1 MKLLKSKT
9 GDKMTNTLAN
19 AKLGIFIFLGSVI
32 LVVIIF
38 LLGNKDQL
46 FASTFTVRANFK
58 NTEGLRNGASV
69 RFGGIDVGAVKNIQ
83 IVSDTGVSVEV
94 TMRVKEE
101 VRRFIKKDSRASIE
115 TEGLVGNKVVM
126 LTMGSEGAEEILD
139 GGRILSKEPLSFA
152 DIIEET
158 QGIMAYTKDM
168 TKNMAEI
175 VYKVNKGEGT
185 IGKILNDNKLYNAA
199 TNLTNTADRNL
210 NSISDDMKDVIA
222 LFDNLGN
229 GVKDVVGNINAI
241 VTKIDTVLEGVSEG
255 KGLLGSLVSDK
266 GKEGK
271 SLNQI
276 LDNLIVVTEDAKTS
290 ASRLSENMEALKHN
304 WLFKSYFEE
313 RGYWDKDEF
322 ENQIDTK
329 IIELND
335 KIKLLDEKI
344 LELKSIEK
352 K

>member
-1 MKLLKSKT
+1 MS
-9 GDKMTNTLAN
+9 NALAN
-19 AKLGIFIFLGSVI
+19 AKLGIFIFLGSVL
-32 LVVIIF
+32 LVVLIF

-46 FASTFTVRANFK
+46 FASTFTIKAQFK

-69 RFGGIDVGAVKNIQ
+69 RFGGIDVGAVKEIKILDDN
-83 IVSDTGVSVEV
+83 SGRVEV
-94 TMRVKEE
+94 IMRIKEDIRKY
-101 VRRFIKKDSRASIE
+101 VKKDSRASIE

-126 LTMGSEGAEEILD
+126 LTMGSIDAEEIMD

-175 VYKVNKGEGT
+175 VSKVNQGEGT
-185 IGKILNDNKLYNAA
+185 LGRIINDDKLYVAA

-210 NSISDDMKDVIA
+210 NSISEDMKDVMV
-222 LFDNLGN
+222 LFDNLGT
-229 GVKDVVGNINAI
+229 GVKDVVTNINQI
-241 VTKIDTVLEGVSEG
+241 VTRIDTVLQDVSEG
-255 KGLLGSLVSDK
+255 KGLLGSLVSDN

-276 LDNLIVVTEDAKTS
+276 LDNIVVVTEEAKTS

-313 RGYWDKDEF
+313 RGYWDTAEYEK
-322 ENQIDTK
+322 NIDSK
-329 IIELND
+329 ILELND
-335 KIKLLDEKI
+335 KIKLLDDKI
-344 LELKSIEK
+344 LELKSIETK
-352 K
+352 